1 MFFLWL
7 WGTPYPIQTPMSDWL
22 SVGVQAI
29 TGVSLLFNESGTV
42 SVTRLFVEEGKYAQA
57 ITLVITKGAQ
67 VKGKGINLVSNYQ
80 V

>member
-7 WGTPYPIQTPMSDWL
+7 WGTPYPTQTPIRL

-57 ITLVITKGAQ
+57 ITRVMTKGAQ